1 MVRRGVLVS
10 PRTRADIGRMTP
22 TAVRRA
28 WRVMG
33 DGARAVRALLAAVT
47 LVAACKGDD
56 RAVGRATHPP
66 VLPFSAP
73 RLVVL
78 HAGSLAAPLRAALD
92 SFTART
98 GTPVATISA
107 GSLEAARRITE
118 LHDVPDVIALADE
131 EVFPSLLM
139 PDDVDGYFVFARN
152 RMVIAM
158 TPRRAG
164 EHTDSTN
171 WYRALSDSLVE
182 VGRSDPDLDP
192 AGYRALLVLQ
202 LAARAYHMPS
212 LPQRVLARS
221 GPENIRP
228 KSADLIALL
237 ETGALDYA
245 FVYESSA
252 RSAGLPWIRLPSSI
266 DLGDEAKAADYSAA
280 SITVKGRTRGQT
292 MTVRGAPIH
301 YAMAVPR
308 KAPHPTAATL
318 LAQYLLSD
326 AGLAAMRA
334 AGLPTVTP
342 KYVGAEPPAWV
353 VAAPSPR

>member
-1 MVRRGVLVS
+1 MIPPVARIFVEC
-10 PRTRADIGRMTP
+10 RA
-22 TAVRRA
+22 
-28 WRVMG
+28 
-33 DGARAVRALLAAVT
+33 GARLLLALAAAFT
-47 LVAACKGDD
+47 LSGCQGSDRTAERTARGAPGGERVPPAA
-56 RAVGRATHPP
+56 T
-66 VLPFSAP
+66 P

-78 HAGSLAAPLRAALD
+78 HAGSLAGPMRAALD

-98 GTPVATISA
+98 GVQVATLSA

-152 RMVIAM
+152 RMVIAI

-182 VGRSDPDLDP
+182 VARSDPDLDP

-202 LAARAYHMPS
+202 LAARVYHMPS
-212 LPQRVLARS
+212 LPRRVLTRS
-221 GPENIRP
+221 GPKNVRP
-228 KSADLIALL
+228 KSADLLALL
-237 ETGALDYA
+237 ETGVDDYA

-252 RSAGLPWIRLPSSI
+252 RAAGLHWIQLPSSI
-266 DLGDEAKAADYSAA
+266 DLGDESKSAEYAAA
-280 SITVKGRTRGQT
+280 SVTVKGRTRGET
-292 MTVRGAPIH
+292 MTVRGAPIR
-301 YAMAVPR
+301 YALAVPR
-308 KAPHPTAATL
+308 KAPHPAAASR
-318 LAQYLLSD
+318 LAEYLLSD

-334 AGLPTVTP
+334 AGLPTVRP
-342 KYVGAEPPAWV
+342 RYVGASPPAWL
-353 VAAPSPR
+353 VAAPSHR

>member
-1 MVRRGVLVS
+1 MMPTAARRARGVWWDVARTAALV
-10 PRTRADIGRMTP
+10 
-22 TAVRRA
+22 
-28 WRVMG
+28 
-33 DGARAVRALLAAVT
+33 AAVT
-47 LVAACKGDD
+47 FVVACKGDE
-56 RAVGRATHPP
+56 RTGARVAGEPP
-66 VLPFSAP
+66 PSLLRAP

-118 LHDVPDVIALADE
+118 LHDVPDIVALADE

-152 RMVIAM
+152 RMVVAV
-158 TPRRAG
+158 TPRRAR
-164 EHTDSTN
+164 ERTDSTN
-171 WYRALSDSLVE
+171 WYRALSDPAVE

-202 LAARAYHMPS
+202 LAAREYHMPS

-221 GPENIRP
+221 GAENVRP

-237 ETGALDYA
+237 ETGVLDYA

-252 RSAGLPWIRLPSSI
+252 RSAGLSWIRLPASI
-266 DLGDEAKAADYSAA
+266 DLGDDAHAAEYSTA
-280 SITVKGRTRGQT
+280 SVTVKGRTRGQT
-292 MTVRGAPIH
+292 MTVRGAAIR
-301 YAMAVPR
+301 YAMAVPK
-308 KAPHPTAATL
+308 KAPHPAAAAK
-318 LAQYLLSD
+318 LAEFLLSD
-326 AGLAAMRA
+326 VGLGAMRA
-334 AGLPTVTP
+334 AGLPTVRP
-342 KYVGAEPPAWV
+342 RSVGATPPAWV
-353 VAAPSPR
+353 VSGARQR